1 MNILNIGP
9 LEFLLVILVALVVL
23 GPQDIVNYSRRFGK
37 WIYHVAQSPV
47 WRSMVSTSQEL
58 RDLPQK
64 IIREAGIEESLAELN
79 KLSAGVSESSTNSLI
94 SLSTESQTS
103 LKTENG
109 IDPKKSAEAGGE
121 GEKPIP

>member
-1 MNILNIGP
+1 MNILNVGP

-64 IIREAGIEESLAELN
+64 IIREAGMEESLAELN
-79 KLSAGVSESSTNSLI
+79 KLSAGISKSTANSFF
-94 SLSTESQTS
+94 SLSAEPQTS
-103 LKTENG
+103 LKKDGGT
-109 IDPKKSAEAGGE
+109 DPGEPAETGAE